1 MTLAASF
8 AAALARIDD
17 HAPFL
22 RQLVRQR
29 PEIVAATVGE
39 GGLPAAL
46 AEARADAADRPVAEA
61 LRRERQ
67 GVALAVAL
75 ADLAGAAPLE
85 AVCAALSDF
94 ADRALDR
101 AIAAAIEERTPGA
114 EPAGFAALALGKHG
128 SGELNYS
135 SDIDPILI
143 FDPATL
149 PLRPRE
155 DATEGAVRI
164 ARRIVALLQERTAD
178 GYVLRVDLRLRP
190 APEASPLAL
199 PVEAALGHYETSAL
213 PWERAAFIRARA
225 AAGDVALGTR
235 FLEQIRPFVWRRSL
249 DFGAIGEVRALSRRI
264 RDHHGRI
271 DRPGPGYDVKRS
283 RGGIREVEFFAQI
296 HQLIHGGRE
305 PALRA
310 PATLDALAALAAAG
324 RIGPDEAE
332 TLAGAYRLLR
342 TVEHRLQMV
351 DDRQTH
357 RLPADPDAL
366 DGVARLHGLA
376 DGAALVALLD
386 PPTAAVGR
394 IYDALDGETVD
405 RLPASAAA
413 LAEAAGAMGY
423 ADGAAAAARV
433 AGWREGG
440 APALRSPAAQAA
452 LEAVLPEL
460 LPALGRGTDANGAL
474 NRFDDLVRRLPSA
487 VNLFRLLE
495 ARPGLIDRLA
505 AILAT
510 APALAEALARRADL
524 LDVLIGG
531 GAALPPPV
539 HRLAGELAAGERG
552 DDYQALLDRVR
563 LGVGERRFALGVAL
577 IEGSEP
583 PLAVG
588 AGYGRVAE
596 AAIEALAAATVAEFE
611 DQHGR
616 VHGGELVILGFGRL
630 GGGTLTHASDLDIV
644 YLFTGDFAAESDGR
658 RPVGATQ
665 YFNRLA
671 QRVSAALSVPTAAG
685 PLYEVDTRLRPSGTQ
700 GLLAVSTD
708 SFRRYQAESAWTWEH
723 MALTRARPLFGSGAA
738 RAEVAGIVAEALAR
752 PRDPAA
758 LRVDVARMRAEIA
771 RHKPPAGPLDVK
783 LIEGGLVD
791 AEFAVHLLQLAER
804 RAFDPRVDVAAAELA
819 GAGLLAPGF
828 PAAYALLTEM
838 LIALRLV
845 APGSGEPGTEGQAI
859 VARACGAG
867 DWPALMVA
875 YADSRALV
883 AGEWRRVAGLA
894 ASQLADRPHPRPLP

>member
-1 MTLAASF
+1 MTTPASF
-8 AAALARIDD
+8 PAALTRIDD
-17 HAPFL
+17 RAPFL

-29 PEIVAATVGE
+29 PEIVAATIGD
-39 GGLPAAL
+39 GGL
-46 AEARADAADRPVAEA
+46 AEALALARSEAADRPVAEA

-85 AVCAALSDF
+85 TVCKALSDF

-114 EPAGFAALALGKHG
+114 APLGFAALALGKHG

-143 FDPATL
+143 FDPATI

-155 DATEGAVRI
+155 DPTEGAVRI
-164 ARRIVALLQERTAD
+164 ARRVVALLQERTAD

-264 RDHHGRI
+264 RDHHGRV

-324 RIGPDEAE
+324 RIGAGEAE
-332 TLAGAYRLLR
+332 TLAAAYRLLR
-342 TVEHRLQMV
+342 TIEHRLQMV

-357 RLPADPDAL
+357 RLPGEAAAL
-366 DGVARLHGLA
+366 DGVARLHGLT
-376 DGAALVALLD
+376 DGAALIALLD

-394 IYDALDGETVD
+394 IYDALDGEAAD
-405 RLPASAAA
+405 RLPASATA
-413 LAEAAGAMGY
+413 LAGAAAAMGY

-460 LPALGRGTDANGAL
+460 LPALGRAADANGAL

-510 APALAEALARRADL
+510 APTLAEALARRADL

-531 GAALPPPV
+531 GAALPPSVP
-539 HRLAGELAAGERG
+539 RLIDEVSAGERG

-577 IEGSEP
+577 IEGTAP

-611 DQHGR
+611 SAHGR
-616 VHGGELVILGFGRL
+616 VPGGELVVLGFGRL

-644 YLFTGDFAAESDGR
+644 YLFTGDFAAESAGR

-685 PLYEVDTRLRPSGTQ
+685 PLYDVDTRLRPSGTQ

-723 MALTRARPLFGSGAA
+723 MALTRARPLFGSAAA
-738 RAEVAGIVAEALAR
+738 RAEVAGIIAEALAR

-758 LRVDVARMRAEIA
+758 LRADVARMRGEIA

-791 AEFAVHLLQLAER
+791 AEFAVHLLQLAGR
-804 RAFDPRVDVAAAELA
+804 RAFDPRVEVAAAELA
-819 GAGLLAPGF
+819 GAGLLAPAF

-845 APGSGEPGTEGQAI
+845 APGSGEPGAEGQTI
-859 VARACGAG
+859 VARACGVA
-867 DWPALMVA
+867 DWAALMAA
-875 YADSRALV
+875 YAEARALV
-883 AGEWRRVAGLA
+883 AGEWRRVAGC
-894 ASQLADRPHPRPLP
+894 